1 MYARISLL
9 ALTVAASLAA
19 AVAVALP
26 EREAA
31 LRGVDFIRTAQQ
43 SDGGFGGFG
52 PGQTM
57 DAIYAIRSVGID
69 PNSVRKD
76 GNSPCDYLRA
86 NAAGVTRPGLA
97 AKFILGALA
106 CNLNPID
113 VGGTNLVAVVTGAYD
128 DTTGRYAS
136 DDFNHSLSVIGLAA
150 AGVGVPNGAIQ
161 ALRDSQLSD
170 GGWGFGGSSDPDST
184 AIALQALL
192 AANVSAS
199 DPDVQEGIALLRAT
213 QAADGGWGFDPNAS
227 NVNSTAFVVQALIAA
242 GEDPESATYTK
253 SGGNPIQFLLSQ
265 QQPDGSFVGYDPA
278 FATNQVIPALMGR
291 SYLLAPLTPILDVT
305 PTPTASPTATPSPSA
320 TRTPTPVV
328 ARSGNGVA
336 SPSGDDWIPALL
348 IGGLLLAAGG
358 ALGAQAIGRR
368 RG

>member
-1 MYARISLL
+1 MFTRVALL
-9 ALTVAASLAA
+9 ALTAAAALAA

-31 LRGVDFIRTAQQ
+31 LRGVDFIRTTQQ

-57 DAIYAIRSVGID
+57 DAIYAIRATGID

-76 GNSPCDYLRA
+76 GNSPCDFLRA
-86 NAAGVTRPGLA
+86 NASGVTRPGLA
-97 AKFILGALA
+97 AKFILGAFA
-106 CNLNPID
+106 CGLNVFD
-113 VGGTNLVAVVTGAYD
+113 VGGTNLVTIVTGAYD
-128 DTTGRYAS
+128 SSTGRYAS

-150 AGVGVPNGAIQ
+150 AGVGVPNGAVQ
-161 ALRDSQLSD
+161 ALRNSQLPD

-192 AANVSAS
+192 AVGVPVS
-199 DPDVQEGIALLRAT
+199 DPDVQKAIALLRSR

-227 NVNSTAFVVQALIAA
+227 NVNSTAFVVQALVAA
-242 GEDPESATYTK
+242 GENPESATYTK

-265 QQPDGSFVGYDPA
+265 QQPNGSFAGYDPA
-278 FATNQVIPALMGR
+278 FATNQVVPALMGR
-291 SYLLAPLTPILDVT
+291 SYLLAPFTPILDVR
-305 PTPTASPTATPSPSA
+305 PTRTATPTATPSPTA

-328 ARSGNGVA
+328 ARTGSGLA
-336 SPSGDDWIPALL
+336 SPSGNEWLPALL
-348 IGGLLLAAGG
+348 VGGLLLVAGG
-358 ALGAQAIGRR
+358 ALGAQAARR
-368 RG
+368 RRI